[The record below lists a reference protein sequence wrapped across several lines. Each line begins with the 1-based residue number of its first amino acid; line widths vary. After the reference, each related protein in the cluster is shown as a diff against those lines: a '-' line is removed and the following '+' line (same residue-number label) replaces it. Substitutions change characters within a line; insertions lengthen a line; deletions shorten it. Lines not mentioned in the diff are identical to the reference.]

1 MTTESTPITLVF
13 SGLPPTLVATLQ
25 KEVNAAK
32 TRPFLSATHV
42 EVLRC
47 PEGLVF
53 RMDEGKGGYSFC
65 RHVGVASPQGKS
77 EPRSSNT
84 SRGENDIDT
93 FRYFLQDPIQSLY
106 MPIAYEAKTASHEVV
121 QDILGRYA
129 TFGKAVSKIDRI
141 WYTRAGKD
149 PLLLMRIPKEIVQ
162 GMMARYGGVLA
173 TQVRGPVAALRRL
186 PVLAKIVPEDAK
198 DDEVM
203 HRAFVTP
210 YTSANAEGTE
220 YEQCLA
226 IHQAALREVIAAGP
240 CGITLGPVAVWTP

>member
-1 MTTESTPITLVF
+1 MTTEPTPITLVF

-25 KEVNAAK
+25 EEVNAAK
-32 TRPFLSATHV
+32 TRPFLNATHV

-65 RHVGVASPQGKS
+65 R
-77 EPRSSNT
+77 
-84 SRGENDIDT
+84 GENDIET
-93 FRYFLQDPIQSLY
+93 FRHFLHDPIQSLY
-106 MPIAYEAKTASHEVV
+106 MPIAYEAKTPSDDVV
-121 QDILGRYA
+121 QGILGRYA
-129 TFGKAVSKIDRI
+129 KFGNAVHKIDWL
-141 WYTRAGKD
+141 WYARAGKD
-149 PLLLMRIPKEIVQ
+149 ALLLMRIPKEIVQ

-186 PVLAKIVPEDAK
+186 PVLAKIVPEEAEDG
-198 DDEVM
+198 EVM

-210 YTSANAEGTE
+210 YTSANADGAE
-220 YEQCLA
+220 YDQCMA

-240 CGITLGPVAVWTP
+240 CGLTLGPVAVWTP